1 MNSNIIKEMIYQYK
15 THSINVE
22 TFFNVETFS
31 LEIDFLEIIV
41 DYNSRELLYVGGY
54 FPLIKVQKS
63 MIQLPVSK
71 ENSFYLKNINSAVEK
86 FSIYSLTNKIPECGM
101 YFGDHS
107 ITFDK
112 KRGIILLGCTEKQDT
127 EFAKINKNIIVGY
140 DANSVLKCIYIM
152 PDRFI

>member
-1 MNSNIIKEMIYQYK
+1 MTYQYK

-22 TFFNVETFS
+22 TFFDVETFS
-31 LEIDFLEIIV
+31 LEIGFLEIVV

-54 FPLIKVQKS
+54 FPLVKAQKL

-71 ENSFYLKNINSAVEK
+71 EASFYLKNINSVVEK

-101 YFGDHS
+101 YFDDYS
-107 ITFDK
+107 IIFDK
-112 KRGIILLGCTEKQDT
+112 VKGVILLGCAEKQDT
-127 EFAKINKNIIVGY
+127 DFVKINKNIIVGY